1 MLQFGKAK
9 RLIIIIILTLY
20 AEVRQTLAGF
30 KVKKKK
36 KKKRQIIFYSIV
48 FYSTFQ

>member
-36 KKKRQIIFYSIV
+36 KKRQIIFYSIV
-48 FYSTFQ
+48 FYSTF

>member
-36 KKKRQIIFYSIV
+36 RQIIFYSIV
-48 FYSTFQ
+48 FYSTF